1 MDSHDQRVRQ
11 AQIREKLRILLLDR
25 PLLLD
30 HYYLGGSLNPWQWD
44 AGHLFREA
52 RLLLIESRARGQV
65 RKRAPDLKPR
75 KQAGFSMLPVSIEK
89 TLALERWLEPDYLTW
104 CLGLIGELQI
114 EVTVAQAQMGTME
127 LARYYRIMPAR
138 APRGMGYASTQR

>member
-30 HYYLGGSLNPWQWD
+30 FYYLSGSLNPWQWD

-52 RLLLIESRARGQV
+52 RLLLVESRSRGQV
-65 RKRAPDLKPR
+65 RKRADDGKPR
-75 KQAGFSMLPVSIEK
+75 KLTGFSMLPVAIER
-89 TLALERWLEPDYLTW
+89 TLALERWIDPDYLDSL
-104 CLGLIGELQI
+104 LGLIGEKQI
-114 EVTVAQAQMGTME
+114 RVELPQAQRSLTA
-127 LARYYRIMPAR
+127 LAEWYGIRPAR
-138 APRGMGYASTQR
+138 VPRMTGHAPTSW